1 VADKCHGGGFRE
13 RAAVILGFKAQLDA
27 LSVERAARLQA
38 LAKPVSEA
46 EQRLTY
52 LEQFRIEDAGLF
64 NIGAARIAVLRSWGV
79 ETAAEIDEEKVGSI
93 PGFGRS
99 LTERLVN
106 WREGLEQRF
115 HFEPAAI
122 ADPRDVQRI
131 DRELAARRTRYVK
144 ELRRA
149 IFALEKRIND
159 IGDERRDLWQRVEA
173 AFHERMLARH
183 TAEVAGCP

>member
-1 VADKCHGGGFRE
+1 MEIRE
-13 RAAVILGFKAQLDA
+13 NGEHHDRTRDQTSRSCV
-27 LSVERAARLQA
+27 
-38 LAKPVSEA
+38 VSGA
-46 EQRLTY
+46 N
-52 LEQFRIEDAGLF
+52 AGLF

-106 WREGLEQRF
+106 WRESLEQRF

-122 ADPRDVQRI
+122 TDPRDVRGI

-149 IFALEKRIND
+149 IFALEKHIND

-173 AFHERMLARH
+173 AFHECMLARH

>member
-1 VADKCHGGGFRE
+1 MPLA
-13 RAAVILGFKAQLDA
+13 
-27 LSVERAARLQA
+27 SSARRGC
-38 LAKPVSEA
+38 KPS
-46 EQRLTY
+46 RSR
-52 LEQFRIEDAGLF
+52 FPKRSNGSHI
-64 NIGAARIAVLRSWGV
+64 LRSSVSRTRASTISARPASLCCGPGAWRSRP
-79 ETAAEIDEEKVGSI
+79 EIDEEKVGSI

-122 ADPRDVQRI
+122 TDPRDVQRI

-149 IFALEKRIND
+149 IFALETRIND

-173 AFHERMLARH
+173 AFHEHMLARH
-183 TAEVAGCP
+183 SAEVAGCP